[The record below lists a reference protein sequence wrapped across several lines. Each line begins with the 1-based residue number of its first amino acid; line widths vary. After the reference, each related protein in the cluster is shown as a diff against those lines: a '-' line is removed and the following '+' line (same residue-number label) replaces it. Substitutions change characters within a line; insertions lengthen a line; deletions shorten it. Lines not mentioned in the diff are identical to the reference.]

1 MIAYMEIDSI
11 NGTIVDIVP
20 PTPEKGYSYDFS
32 YEEEKW
38 IKREINNKNDE
49 VRVYTV
55 KPKKLFH

>member
-1 MIAYMEIDSI
+1 MEIDSI